1 MFRSR
6 ICKLNFETNI
16 LLGTDFAQ
24 CDINEVTIPRVF
36 NGENTLWTTSSV
48 SERGDIHRVTLC
60 EIKNIKMIT
69 LMGI

>member
-24 CDINEVTIPRVF
+24 SDMNELTIPRVF
-36 NGENTLWTTSSV
+36 NGENTLCIRSR
-48 SERGDIHRVTLC
+48 ER
-60 EIKNIKMIT
+60 
-69 LMGI
+69 

>member
-24 CDINEVTIPRVF
+24 SDMNELTIPRVF
-36 NGENTLWTTSSV
+36 NGENTLCTTSSV
-48 SERGDIHRVTLC
+48 SDLERGDMDS
-60 EIKNIKMIT
+60 EK
-69 LMGI
+69 

>member
-6 ICKLNFETNI
+6 ICSLNFETNL

-24 CDINEVTIPRVF
+24 SDMNEVTIPRVF

-48 SERGDIHRVTLC
+48 SDLERGDMDS
-60 EIKNIKMIT
+60 EK
-69 LMGI
+69 